1 MKNKEFLT
9 ICYQAFNRFITA
21 EEFIEMLSNMNKDSL
36 SKQEREKI
44 DQLLNEIKTISS
56 NIQNEEDEYV
66 IKRKES
72 IKKHI
77 DILETIPR
85 NKENEEFLNKRLQDL
100 TDDYHR
106 PMDSYKRWHTITEC
120 IEKNDYYNACFHQLS
135 KYELLE
141 FIAQYIQVPYPPQL
155 TQEEFESLVQVG
167 IEQDKREWLWR
178 LAFNYEKSNINFD
191 SIVDYFIEKK
201 DGYYL
206 AELVCAIGECLDID
220 AMIDKINDKELIEDL
235 KGRKSVLDVYVS
247 EEQFQKLFDK

>member
-1 MKNKEFLT
+1 M
-9 ICYQAFNRFITA
+9 
-21 EEFIEMLSNMNKDSL
+21 
-36 SKQEREKI
+36 
-44 DQLLNEIKTISS
+44 
-56 NIQNEEDEYV
+56 
-66 IKRKES
+66 
-72 IKKHI
+72 
-77 DILETIPR
+77 
-85 NKENEEFLNKRLQDL
+85 QDL
-100 TDDYHR
+100 KDDYHR

-206 AELVCAIGECLDID
+206 AELICAIGECLDID
-220 AMIDKINDKELIEDL
+220 VMIDKINDKELIEDL

-247 EEQFQKLFDK
+247 EEQFQKLFDKCNK

>member
-1 MKNKEFLT
+1 
-9 ICYQAFNRFITA
+9 
-21 EEFIEMLSNMNKDSL
+21 
-36 SKQEREKI
+36 
-44 DQLLNEIKTISS
+44 
-56 NIQNEEDEYV
+56 
-66 IKRKES
+66 
-72 IKKHI
+72 
-77 DILETIPR
+77 
-85 NKENEEFLNKRLQDL
+85 
-100 TDDYHR
+100 
-106 PMDSYKRWHTITEC
+106 MDSYKRWHTITEC
-120 IEKNDYYNACFHQLS
+120 IKKNDYYNACFHQLS

-206 AELVCAIGECLDID
+206 AELICAIGECLDID
-220 AMIDKINDKELIEDL
+220 VMIDKINDKELIEDL

-247 EEQFQKLFDK
+247 EEQFQKLFDKCNK

>member
-1 MKNKEFLT
+1 
-9 ICYQAFNRFITA
+9 
-21 EEFIEMLSNMNKDSL
+21 
-36 SKQEREKI
+36 
-44 DQLLNEIKTISS
+44 
-56 NIQNEEDEYV
+56 
-66 IKRKES
+66 
-72 IKKHI
+72 
-77 DILETIPR
+77 
-85 NKENEEFLNKRLQDL
+85 
-100 TDDYHR
+100 
-106 PMDSYKRWHTITEC
+106 MDSYERWHTITEC

-201 DGYYL
+201 DGYYI
-206 AELVCAIGECLDID
+206 AELICAIGECLDID
-220 AMIDKINDKELIEDL
+220 VMIDKINDKELIEDL

-247 EEQFQKLFDK
+247 EEQFQKLFVKCNK